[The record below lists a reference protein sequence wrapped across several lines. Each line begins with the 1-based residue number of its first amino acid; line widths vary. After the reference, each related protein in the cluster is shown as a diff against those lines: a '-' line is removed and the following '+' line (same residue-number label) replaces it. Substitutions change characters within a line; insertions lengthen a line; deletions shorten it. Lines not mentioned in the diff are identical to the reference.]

1 MLDRIINVAKKE
13 FVQLRRDPKFLR
25 MIIAPP
31 FIQLI
36 IFGYVATLDVK
47 NIALAV
53 YDQCRTVES
62 RELVEKFTA
71 NDYFTV
77 KGYFDS
83 VSESDDLLDRDIVD
97 AVLVIPP
104 DFARDLKRG
113 KTAHIQMLVNGV
125 NSNKTAIASNY
136 ANTIILSY
144 SQKVLMDKIVK
155 LGASGYTE
163 LVSSRDRVWFNP
175 ELKSVN
181 YMVPGIIA
189 MILTVLLV
197 PMTAMNIVKEKEMGT
212 IEQLNITPLTPVEL
226 IIGKI
231 IPFVLIGFVNIA
243 LITFLG
249 LLLFGVVMK
258 GSLLLL
264 YFLSIIFIIGVL
276 MLGIFISTISDNMTQ
291 AFMGS
296 FFFLFPNL
304 LLSGFI
310 FPISSMPT
318 VLQWLTYLIPMRY
331 FLIIIRSI
339 FLKGSGLLEL
349 LPEIAGLLVFT
360 FVVLALSA
368 ILFVRKKRTD

>member
-77 KGYFDS
+77 KGHFDS
-83 VSESDDLLDRDIVD
+83 VSESDDLLDRDVVD

-155 LGASGYTE
+155 LGAAGYTE
-163 LVSSRDRVWFNP
+163 LVSSQDRVWFNP

-296 FFFLFPNL
+296 FFFIFPNM

-318 VLQWLTYLIPMRY
+318 VLQWFTYLIPMRY
-331 FLIIIRSI
+331 FLVIIRSI
-339 FLKGSGLLEL
+339 FLKGSGFLEL
-349 LPEIAGLLVFT
+349 LPETAGLLAFT
-360 FVVLALSA
+360 VLALLLSA
-368 ILFVRKKRTD
+368 ILFVRRKKTD